1 LGRPLN
7 ETFVKSPFLPDRCT
21 SPLKTFTVEE
31 QSELIRKGKIGLSQ
45 RVADIGSAQKPPPGY
60 RARTYS
66 FIYQK
71 QIFFKKIKRL
81 WTVQGSGFKGSGL

>member
-7 ETFVKSPFLPDRCT
+7 ETFAKSPFLPDRCT

-45 RVADIGSAQKPPPGY
+45 RVADIGSAQKPPQDIEHVHIHLY
-60 RARTYS
+60 
-66 FIYQK
+66 
-71 QIFFKKIKRL
+71 IKNKFSSR
-81 WTVQGSGFKGSGL
+81 K